1 MSVYDELASILYKAQ
16 GRITEDGGTI
26 DVGREVVMLRSAY
39 EEQVARIAELEA
51 VAEAGEID
59 IRRKN
64 GKGWVSAEEAGVWK
78 ALRAAGYLGG
88 GE

>member
-1 MSVYDELASILYKAQ
+1 MNDPIRDCPHGHMKGKCDTCELIEAEKTVTDN
-16 GRITEDGGTI
+16 TEVIRTL
-26 DVGREVVMLRSAY
+26 E
-39 EEQVARIAELEA
+39 ARIAELEA
-51 VAEAGEID
+51 VAEAAEID